1 MIATSNQ
8 FDKVLNQV
16 VDAVAEKVGSNVV
29 PVLKVLADHTEL
41 LEEVENGINRT
52 YIEGD
57 FEKFKDYL
65 ERWMKAYD
73 YALTKIQK

>member
-1 MIATSNQ
+1 MANQ

-41 LEEVENGINRT
+41 LEEVRSEEHT
-52 YIEGD
+52 S
-57 FEKFKDYL
+57 
-65 ERWMKAYD
+65 
-73 YALTKIQK
+73 ALHYCLPSLLLHRLLDLILCRIF